1 MQILFE
7 DASEH
12 AISMVLSIFGGF
24 GSPFWNHFGHLFTKM
39 LMSKMH
45 PNFVTKIGQAV
56 QLPFLKSWGC
66 ILSPGM

>member
-7 DASEH
+7 DAPEH
-12 AISMVLSIFGGF
+12 TISVILPIVGWFGGP
-24 GSPFWNHFGHLFTKM
+24 SWNHFGHLFTKM

-45 PNFVTKIGQAV
+45 PNFVTKMGQAV
-56 QLPFLKSWGC
+56 QLPFSKSRGC

>member
-1 MQILFE
+1 MQILSE

-12 AISMVLSIFGGF
+12 AFSVILSILGGF
-24 GSPFWNHFGHLFTKM
+24 GDPFWNHFGHLFTKM

-45 PNFVTKIGQAV
+45 PNFVTKMGQAV
-56 QLPFLKSWGC
+56 QPPFSKPRGC